1 MGPTELY
8 YSPTNDNNEDVLEQL
23 IFIDT
28 KNTKAFKGIG
38 IARLTDSN
46 FNVIDNTR
54 IVFEGKRII
63 VDNSFSTFD
72 YNQYIERGYIE
83 YSKKD
88 IAEFSSVY
96 SDSGLSDTTQVPY
109 EDFLIL
115 NGKGLFSGYN
125 ILRITYDNEGT
136 ASWNQHGE
144 KLVRKLNLLNK

>member
-8 YSPTNDNNEDVLEQL
+8 YSPTNDNNEDVFEQL

-46 FNVIDNTR
+46 FNMIDNTR
-54 IVFEGKRII
+54 IVFESKRII

-72 YNQYIERGYIE
+72 YNQYIERVYIE

-88 IAEFSSVY
+88 IAELSSVY
-96 SDSGLSDTTQVPY
+96 SDSGLSEFTQVLY

-125 ILRITYDNEGT
+125 ILRITYDNQLRRRT
-136 ASWNQHGE
+136 
-144 KLVRKLNLLNK
+144 LNLLNK